1 VPPEVLPRLSPEPL
15 DGPLP
20 AIRWRWDAETDIL
33 SGSFRGERSGGLDGA
48 IELTDAEGAVV
59 VIDIADG
66 AIAGVDV
73 VVWPEVAT
81 ARSLPLPEG
90 AKPARLV
97 LAQPRRMRGAL
108 SYEVETELTLR
119 STPAEHTYHLAVGEG
134 ELEVGRTIR
143 VADNLWV
150 ELDEDAGLVGLWLAG
165 VPPFPSLDSADS

>member
-1 VPPEVLPRLSPEPL
+1 
-15 DGPLP
+15 
-20 AIRWRWDAETDIL
+20 
-33 SGSFRGERSGGLDGA
+33 
-48 IELTDAEGAVV
+48 VV

-81 ARSLPLPEG
+81 ARSLPVPEG

-119 STPAEHTYHLAVGEG
+119 STPVENTYHLAIGEG
-134 ELEVGRTIR
+134 DLEVGRTIR
-143 VADNLWV
+143 IADNLWV
-150 ELDEDAGLVGLWLAG
+150 ELDEDAGIVGLWLAG